1 MNWRYLGASDP
12 KFLTK
17 FGARWSPLWYTWSS
31 RPHVTVAVFAHVVS
45 SLYAEITT
53 ALRPL
58 PPLRL
63 PPLLPPPPPLPPVRV
78 LVPVMVPVLDVF
90 VR

>member
-1 MNWRYLGASDP
+1 
-12 KFLTK
+12 
-17 FGARWSPLWYTWSS
+17 
-31 RPHVTVAVFAHVVS
+31 VAVFAHVVS

-63 PPLLPPPPPLPPVRV
+63 PPLLPPPPPPPPVRV